1 MPLLYEGTVI
11 SGRGKRKGNIG
22 EPEELKARR
31 GGDAVGS

>member
-11 SGRGKRKGNIG
+11 SGRGNRKGNVG

-31 GGDAVGS
+31 AGDTVGS